1 MQFDFAASRG
11 RIRQGWQAG
20 RTCRLV
26 SRGLAARVR
35 AAERAW
41 LSGHLPLD
49 RAVAI
54 ASEAEAEAVSFSFG
68 PIPGR
73 QQ

>member
-41 LSGHLPLD
+41 LSGYLPLD

-54 ASEAEAEAVSFSFG
+54 ASEAEQVSYSFG

>member
-54 ASEAEAEAVSFSFG
+54 ASEAEQVSYSFG